1 EMKNRPMSWKMKL
14 LLALAVLAILL
25 ASAAS
30 GLIWYFSKDL
40 PPIEALRSYQPS
52 LISRVYADDQ
62 RLLGQFFIEKRI
74 LVPLNRMPKELF
86 QAVIA
91 TEDTRFYEHSG
102 IDFLGILRA
111 FLTNL
116 ESLKIRQG
124 ASTITQQ
131 LARSLFLSPE

>member
-1 EMKNRPMSWKMKL
+1 MSLYESKHDKDQTGISFEYLEMRNRPMSWKKKL
-14 LLALAVLAILL
+14 LLVMGGVAVLFLTTASLVVWIL
-25 ASAAS
+25 
-30 GLIWYFSKDL
+30 SKDL

-62 RLLGQFFIEKRI
+62 RLLGQFYIEKRI

-91 TEDTRFYEHSG
+91 TEDSRFYEHG
-102 IDFLGILRA
+102 GLDFLGILRA

-116 ESLKIRQG
+116 E
-124 ASTITQQ
+124 
-131 LARSLFLSPE
+131 

>member
-1 EMKNRPMSWKMKL
+1 MPLYEGKHDKDQMGISLEHLEMQNHPMSWKKKL
-14 LLALAVLAILL
+14 LLALIGLAIVLAG
-25 ASAAS
+25 AGSA
-30 GLIWYFSKDL
+30 GIWYFSKDL

-111 FLTNL
+111 FLT
-116 ESLKIRQG
+116 
-124 ASTITQQ
+124 
-131 LARSLFLSPE
+131 